1 MARFISASGTKV
13 FRKAKERGADKVAS
27 CIVVS
32 SKKGTTMV
40 QVPKRYVTALN
51 TQANG
56 KRE

>member
-13 FRKAKERGADKVAS
+13 LRKAKGRGADKVAR

-32 SKKGTTMV
+32 SKKDSTMV
-40 QVPKRYVTALN
+40 QVPKRYVMALN

-56 KRE
+56 KKG